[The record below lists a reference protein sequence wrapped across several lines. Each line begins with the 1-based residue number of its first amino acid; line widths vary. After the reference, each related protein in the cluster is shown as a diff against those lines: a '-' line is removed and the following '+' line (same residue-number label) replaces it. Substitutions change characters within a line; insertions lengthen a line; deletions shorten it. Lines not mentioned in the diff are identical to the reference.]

1 MKLPDRHRRPTGW
14 RVIALALA
22 VALAPLPALAGEATP
37 PAKPDTGLT
46 ASAERL
52 AATEAFRVQPQT
64 ARAQESGWT
73 NPERG
78 SGSFFKSPAG
88 ILTLIVVGVGTGYAL
103 YSTSHD
109 RVKSPG
115 RE

>member
-1 MKLPDRHRRPTGW
+1 
-14 RVIALALA
+14 VA
-22 VALAPLPALAGEATP
+22 VALTPLPALAGEATP

-46 ASAERL
+46 ASAKRI
-52 AATEAFRVQPQT
+52 AATEAFRTQPER
-64 ARAQESGWT
+64 ARAQEGGWT
-73 NPERG
+73 NPDRG
-78 SGSFFKSPAG
+78 SSSFFKSPAG
-88 ILTLIVVGVGTGYAL
+88 ILTLIVVGTGTAFAL

>member
-37 PAKPDTGLT
+37 TAKPETGLS
-46 ASAERL
+46 ASAQKI
-52 AATEAFRVQPQT
+52 AATEAYRVQPQT
-64 ARAQESGWT
+64 TRVQESGWT

>member
-1 MKLPDRHRRPTGW
+1 M
-14 RVIALALA
+14 ALALA

-37 PAKPDTGLT
+37 PAKPDTGLS
-46 ASAERL
+46 ASAQRIAASEATRL
-52 AATEAFRVQPQT
+52 EPKA

-73 NPERG
+73 NPDRG
-78 SGSFFKSPAG
+78 SGNFFKSPAG
-88 ILTLIVVGVGTGYAL
+88 ILTLVVVGVGVGYTL

-109 RVKSPG
+109 RISSPG

>member
-1 MKLPDRHRRPTGW
+1 M
-14 RVIALALA
+14 IALAVV
-22 VALAPLPALAGEATP
+22 VALAPLPAFAGESTP
-37 PAKPDTGLT
+37 PAKPGTGLT
-46 ASAERL
+46 ASAERI
-52 AATEAFRVQPQT
+52 AAAEAFRVQPQA

-73 NPERG
+73 NPDRG
-78 SGSFFKSPAG
+78 STNFFKSPAG
-88 ILTLIVVGVGTGYAL
+88 ILTLVVVGVGTGYAL